1 MVCVTSDRS
10 SIDQTMTG
18 RAATDRKLKLT
29 GDNAF
34 LYMGFNPPKSGP
46 FIHPSDPRYKDP
58 GDHYQLSALFVAPT
72 QRQPESSAAIS
83 LSRLACAHERVCV
96 CVRARMCGP
105 AFALVEL
112 TPGELLSFPRSHLSC
127 VHLRFVCA
135 LSQ

>member
-1 MVCVTSDRS
+1 MGWCVTSDRS
-10 SIDQTMTG
+10 SIDQTITG

-34 LYMGFNPPKSGP
+34 LYMGFNPPKTGP

-58 GDHYQLSALFVAPT
+58 GDHYQLSALFVATTRGSRSPP
-72 QRQPESSAAIS
+72 RRS
-83 LSRLACAHERVCV
+83 LSPASRVPMSVCV
-96 CVRARMCGP
+96 CVRTHMCGP